1 MSDTAIH
8 KIHKTSFA
16 TFAVGIFLILS
27 FSCLPSAEY
36 PSFEELAKIRA
47 MAHENRF
54 KIYILDKLK
63 VYSYVQEKRGLCFD
77 FIGNTDGLYRSKFN
91 SGPILI
97 DMANCGEEADFIDG
111 RIKPLKLLEAREHRE
126 GLTTEQVDRA
136 IAQINALF
144 ADKRYDPELK
154 E

>member
-1 MSDTAIH
+1 MSDSS
-8 KIHKTSFA
+8 KHKTSFA
-16 TFAVGIFLILS
+16 PFAVGIITIFF
-27 FSCLPSAEY
+27 FSCLSAVEY
-36 PSFEELAKIRA
+36 PSFDELAKIRA

-54 KIYILDKLK
+54 KIYVLDKLK
-63 VYSYVQEKRGLCFD
+63 VYSYVQEKRGMCFD
-77 FIGNTDGLYRSKFN
+77 FVGSSDGLYRSKFN

-97 DMANCGEEADFIDG
+97 DLANCGEEADFIDG

-126 GLTTEQVDRA
+126 GLTIEQIDHA

-144 ADKRYDPELK
+144 ADKLYDPELK

>member
-1 MSDTAIH
+1 MSDSS
-8 KIHKTSFA
+8 KHKTSF
-16 TFAVGIFLILS
+16 TLFAVGIITIFF
-27 FSCLPSAEY
+27 FSCLSAAEY
-36 PSFEELAKIRA
+36 PSFDELAKIRA

-54 KIYILDKLK
+54 KVYVLHKLK
-63 VYSYVQEKRGLCFD
+63 VYSYVQEKRGMCFD
-77 FIGNTDGLYRSKFN
+77 FVGSSDGLYRSKLN

-97 DMANCGEEADFIDG
+97 DLANCGEEADFIDG

-126 GLTTEQVDRA
+126 GLTIEQIDHA

-144 ADKRYDPELK
+144 ADKLYDRELK